1 MVPNS
6 VTLID
11 RDLKLMNKKREYGFS
26 LIELLLV
33 VTILAIVAALAIPS
47 LMKAARAT
55 ENGAVWSIMRTISS
69 SQASFFAQNNR
80 WARITEINDRTGN
93 TLGVNVGDKMIRGK
107 FTYEM
112 FPQPN
117 PTDENLR
124 QEYMITAVRMDDTI
138 YKFELNQ
145 SGEIE
150 QVLP

>member
-1 MVPNS
+1 MKNS
-6 VTLID
+6 NQD
-11 RDLKLMNKKREYGFS
+11 GFS

-47 LMKAARAT
+47 FMKAARMT
-55 ENGAVWSIMRTISS
+55 ENGVTWSIMRTISS
-69 SQASFFAQNNR
+69 SQASFYAQNNR

-93 TLGVNVGDKMIRGK
+93 TLGVNVADKMIRGK

-117 PTDENLR
+117 PTDDDLR
-124 QEYMITAVRMDDTI
+124 QKYTITAVRMDDTI
-138 YKFELNQ
+138 YKFELTQ